1 MTTFSPDAKG
11 RKAAADM
18 MKKFGHTNVGQ
29 IPDSKN
35 PYITQNTTALPQKN
49 PPVGGGVL
57 GTNKKAPSSPL
68 KTMASTLT
76 GRPAS
81 GSSAVPTNLPKM
93 SGPLGSAQTAQTAQ
107 TAQSAVP
114 TNLPKMSGPLGS
126 AQTAQRPAPIP
137 PPMSK
142 NSRFSGA
149 KSAASAGKTM
159 KSGGSVSSASKR
171 ADGCAIRGKTKA

>member
-93 SGPLGSAQTAQTAQ
+93 SGPLGSAQTAQ
-107 TAQSAVP
+107 
-114 TNLPKMSGPLGS
+114 
-126 AQTAQRPAPIP
+126 RPAPIP